1 VLDRRLPD
9 RRWTSVIRQ
18 SGLPAGIVVALV
30 VVTAAAQLEAAG
42 GPVVVL
48 LTVFAVMVSA
58 ATAVLA
64 AVSAPLAGSPLL
76 GWVSLLGGYSLVVL
90 PLSRGLLSPAPSPAA
105 GTGAAPDAEV
115 VFAAL
120 RLVALL
126 VIALA
131 VLALARGTLRSAHRQ
146 RGSWPPGWRPPSRP
160 CPAGRASRA
169 PRPRDPQRALRAGR
183 HRRAD
188 PGLRRRAGARPAAGG
203 RGARA
208 GPVADDPAAGRARN
222 RAAAAAAGVTA
233 VEQARDEL
241 PPARG
246 RSRCSSSTAARSPP
260 HPRCRSPPSR
270 THIGSQPRRTVSPRP
285 PNDNGAGTPVRGY
298 GRRRAAPG
306 GYQAMPS

>member
-1 VLDRRLPD
+1 M
-9 RRWTSVIRQ
+9 IRQ
-18 SGLPAGIVVALV
+18 AGLPAGIVVVLV

-76 GWVSLLGGYSLVVL
+76 GWVALLGGYSLVVL

-126 VIALA
+126 VVALA

-146 RGSWPPGWRPPSRP
+146 RGQLATRLASAVEAVPGWPSEPSTATTRS
-160 CPAGRASRA
+160 ATGS
-169 PRPRDPQRALRAGR
+169 
-183 HRRAD
+183 
-188 PGLRRRAGARPAAGG
+188 PGRPASA
-203 RGARA
+203 
-208 GPVADDPAAGRARN
+208 
-222 RAAAAAAGVTA
+222 
-233 VEQARDEL
+233 
-241 PPARG
+241 
-246 RSRCSSSTAARSPP
+246 S
-260 HPRCRSPPSR
+260 
-270 THIGSQPRRTVSPRP
+270 
-285 PNDNGAGTPVRGY
+285 
-298 GRRRAAPG
+298 
-306 GYQAMPS
+306 